1 MKSNNLYKPI
11 VLIAGMVIMLCVG
24 ILYMWSVFQPHVV
37 SFHGWSSSDVAMT
50 SALMIAFFVA
60 GNITGGLLQ
69 ERVHPRVTALAGCI
83 MFSLGMFLTSLI
95 SSKSPY
101 MIYVTYSLLSGF
113 GCGLSYCIVLA
124 VLQKWYSARMGFVTG
139 LSVSFFGLS
148 VVLLTPIT
156 QSLLNSVGVP
166 ITFRTL
172 SVIFLVLTAAAALFM
187 KNPDKEYYYSE
198 ITKVIPPDNIKQF
211 KPSQM
216 LKSPSYYYILFS
228 AFTSSAGYLL
238 LVPFITTLAAA
249 RGMSETMGLFS
260 VMSTG
265 VANAMGRILAPLVSD
280 RLGRTRAAI
289 VCAFIASAACAVMI
303 FARGAAFVVG
313 IFFIAFAYG
322 GTSA

>member
-1 MKSNNLYKPI
+1 
-11 VLIAGMVIMLCVG
+11 
-24 ILYMWSVFQPHVV
+24 
-37 SFHGWSSSDVAMT
+37 
-50 SALMIAFFVA
+50 
-60 GNITGGLLQ
+60 
-69 ERVHPRVTALAGCI
+69 
-83 MFSLGMFLTSLI
+83 
-95 SSKSPY
+95 
-101 MIYVTYSLLSGF
+101 
-113 GCGLSYCIVLA
+113 
-124 VLQKWYSARMGFVTG
+124 MGFVTG

-156 QSLLNSVGVP
+156 HPAQLSWRSHY
-166 ITFRTL
+166 FSTL

-265 VANAMGRILAPLVSD
+265 VAMPWDELAPLVSD
-280 RLGRTRAAI
+280 RLSAPGRPLS
-289 VCAFIASAACAVMI
+289 VLL
-303 FARGAAFVVG
+303 
-313 IFFIAFAYG
+313 
-322 GTSA
+322 